1 MSLKVSNLSIVKSG
15 KSLLENIN
23 FEANKQELIG
33 IIGENGAGKS
43 TLLHCLSG
51 LEPSNQQVSINNR
64 WIEDYPAT
72 ELSQIRAALPQSNE
86 LGFPFEAKEVIRLGL
101 SLSSL
106 SLKQQES
113 IIDKCLSEVD
123 AHSFSHKN
131 YLYLSGGEKQ
141 RIQLARVLAQ
151 LYSSS
156 SQQKYLLLDEP
167 TSALDLKHQFSILK
181 LLKKMTKNN
190 IGIFIIIHDLNLAS
204 LFCDKI
210 LLLKN
215 GKLVSFDKPE
225 KIIKQPMISKTF
237 ETDVLIMQ
245 HPQTDSPMM
254 VNKFE

>member
-1 MSLKVSNLSIVKSG
+1 MSLEVSNLSISKSG
-15 KSLLENIN
+15 KSLLEGIN
-23 FEANKQELIG
+23 FEVPEQELIG

-51 LEPSNQQVSINNR
+51 LEPSCQQVSINNR
-64 WIEDYPAT
+64 WIEDYSAV
-72 ELSQIRAALPQSNE
+72 ELSKIRAALPQSNE
-86 LGFPFEAKEVIRLGL
+86 LGFPFEAREVVRLGL

-106 SLKQQES
+106 SLKQQDR
-113 IIDKCLSEVD
+113 IIDNCLSDVD
-123 AHSFSHKN
+123 AHEFSHKN

-141 RIQLARVLAQ
+141 RIQLARVLTQ
-151 LYSSS
+151 LHSSNT
-156 SQQKYLLLDEP
+156 QKKYLLLDEP

-190 IGIFIIIHDLNLAS
+190 IGVFIIIHDLNLAS

-215 GKLVSFDKPE
+215 GMLVSFDKPE

-245 HPQTDSPMM
+245 HPQTDSPLM
-254 VNKFE
+254 VNKFK